1 MLPQKNNVA
10 PIRNQ
15 IIVKVAESFIKD
27 RFKNADKIPE
37 EIMPD
42 GAMFYHQNIETDR
55 EIIKNIALAV
65 MGFCP
70 ADEEGKDMSLYEYGQ
85 EALKRDKLL
94 PSKLSVIGM
103 ACQACMK
110 QQHVV
115 TNFCRGCIARPCQMN
130 CPKGAIS
137 FTKQNRAYINPE
149 LCINCGMCF
158 NSCPYN
164 AIIKV
169 PVPCEDSCPVGAIT
183 KDENGKEHI
192 DNEKCISCG
201 KCLRSCPFG
210 AIVEPYQ
217 MIDVLKAI
225 KDDGKKVAAMLAP
238 AVIGQF
244 GGTINQV
251 IGAMKK
257 LGFADVFEVAV
268 GADITTQKE
277 AAEFI
282 ERMEKGEK
290 FMTTSCCPA
299 YFRAAETA
307 VPEIAHF
314 VSDTHTPMYYA
325 AELVKKEHPDY
336 VTVFVGPCYAKR
348 VEAESD
354 PFVDY
359 VITFEEMGAMFAA
372 DGIEVSTCEAQEFS
386 QISYAQGRQFPVTGG
401 VAGAV
406 KSLVDGKAEI
416 RCEAIDG
423 LTKESLKLLKR
434 YALKGSENNM
444 IEVMCCEGGCVAG
457 PGCLAMPRK
466 AAVAVG
472 NYVKTGADLRQK
484 LDDEAQKAK

>member
-10 PIRNQ
+10 PLRNR
-15 IIVKVAESFIKD
+15 IIVKVAESFINN
-27 RFKNADKIPE
+27 RFDDADNIPA

-42 GAMFYHQNIETDR
+42 GTRPYHASLEVDRNIIR
-55 EIIKNIALAV
+55 QLVLAI
-65 MGFCP
+65 MGFSP
-70 ADEEGKDMSLYEYGQ
+70 DDEKNSTLSLKEYGKK
-85 EALKRDKLL
+85 ALQREKLL
-94 PSKLSVIGM
+94 PSKLSVITD
-103 ACQACMK
+103 ACAACMK

-115 TNFCRGCIARPCQMN
+115 TNFCRGCIARPCQVN

-137 FTKQNRAYINPE
+137 FTEANRAQINPE
-149 LCINCGMCF
+149 LCINCGICM

-192 DNEKCISCG
+192 DNSLCISCG

-217 MIDVLKAI
+217 IIDVLKLL
-225 KDDGKKVAAMLAP
+225 KDSNKKVAAMLAP
-238 AVIGQF
+238 AVLGQF
-244 GGTINQV
+244 SGSINNL

-257 LGFADVFEVAV
+257 LGFDSVFEVAV
-268 GADITTQKE
+268 GADITTEKE

-282 ERMEKGEK
+282 ERMEKGDK

-299 YFRAAETA
+299 YFRAAKTS
-307 VPEIAHF
+307 VPEIAPF
-314 VSDTHTPMYYA
+314 VSETHTPMYYA
-325 AELVKKEHPDY
+325 AEKIKQEHPDF

-348 VEAESD
+348 VEAEDD

-359 VITFEEMGAMFAA
+359 VITFEELGAMFDA
-372 DGIEVSTCEAQEFS
+372 DKIKVDESEPLEFTE
-386 QISYAQGRQFPVTGG
+386 ISCYQGRQFPVSGG

-406 KSLVDGKAEI
+406 KSLVEGKAEM
-416 RCEAIDG
+416 RAETVDG
-423 LTKESLKLLKR
+423 LTKEGLKTLKR
-434 YALKGSENNM
+434 YALKGCDSNM

-466 AAVAVG
+466 AALAVDK
-472 NYVKTGADLRQK
+472 YVKTGIDLNDK
-484 LDDEAQKAK
+484 LKNSK

>member
-10 PIRNQ
+10 PLRNR
-15 IIVKVAESFIKD
+15 IIVKVAESFINN
-27 RFKNADKIPE
+27 RFDDADNIPA

-42 GAMFYHQNIETDR
+42 GTRPYHASLEVDRNIIR
-55 EIIKNIALAV
+55 QLVLAI
-65 MGFCP
+65 MGFSP
-70 ADEEGKDMSLYEYGQ
+70 DDEKNSTLSLKEYGKK
-85 EALKRDKLL
+85 ALQREKLL
-94 PSKLSVIGM
+94 PSKLSVITD
-103 ACQACMK
+103 ACAACMK

-115 TNFCRGCIARPCQMN
+115 TNFCRGCIARPCQVN

-137 FTKQNRAYINPE
+137 FTEANRAQINPE
-149 LCINCGMCF
+149 LCINCGICM

-192 DNEKCISCG
+192 DNSICISCG

-217 MIDVLKAI
+217 IIDVLKLL
-225 KDDGKKVAAMLAP
+225 KDSNKKVAAMLAP
-238 AVIGQF
+238 AVLGQF
-244 GGTINQV
+244 SGSINNL

-257 LGFADVFEVAV
+257 LGFDSVFEVAV
-268 GADITTQKE
+268 GADITTEKE

-282 ERMEKGEK
+282 ERMEKGDK
-290 FMTTSCCPA
+290 FMTTSCCHA
-299 YFRAAETA
+299 YFRAAKTS
-307 VPEIAHF
+307 VPEIAPF
-314 VSDTHTPMYYA
+314 VSETHTPMYYA
-325 AELVKKEHPDY
+325 AEKIKQEHPDF

-348 VEAESD
+348 VEAEDD

-359 VITFEEMGAMFAA
+359 VITFEELGAMFDA
-372 DGIEVSTCEAQEFS
+372 DKIKVDESEPLEFTE
-386 QISYAQGRQFPVTGG
+386 ISCYQGRQFPVSGG

-406 KSLVDGKAEI
+406 KSLVEGKAEM
-416 RCEAIDG
+416 RAETVDG
-423 LTKESLKLLKR
+423 LTKEGLKTLKR
-434 YALKGSENNM
+434 YALKGCDSNM

-466 AAVAVG
+466 AALAVDK
-472 NYVKTGADLRQK
+472 YVKTGIDLNDK
-484 LDDEAQKAK
+484 LKNSK

>member
-15 IIVKVAESFIKD
+15 IIVKIAQSFIKD
-27 RFKNADKIPE
+27 RFKNADAIPS

-42 GAMFYHQNIETDR
+42 GSFFYHASIDIDR
-55 EIIKNIALAV
+55 EIIKNIAMAV
-65 MGFCP
+65 MGFSP
-70 ADEEGKDMSLYEYGQ
+70 ADEEGKNKSLNEYGQ
-85 EALKRDKLL
+85 EALKREKLL
-94 PSKLSVIGM
+94 PSKLSVINV

-115 TNFCRGCIARPCQMN
+115 TNYCRGCVARPCQVN

-137 FTKQNRAYINPE
+137 FTPENRAHINPD
-149 LCINCGMCF
+149 LCINCGICF

-183 KDENGKEHI
+183 KDEFGK
-192 DNEKCISCG
+192 
-201 KCLRSCPFG
+201 
-210 AIVEPYQ
+210 PYQ

-225 KDDGKKVAAMLAP
+225 KDEGKKVAAMLAP
-238 AVIGQF
+238 AVVGQF
-244 GGTINQV
+244 GGTINNL

-268 GADITTQKE
+268 GADITTEKE

-299 YFRAAETA
+299 YFRAAKTA
-307 VPEIAHF
+307 SPEIAHY

-325 AELVKKEHPDY
+325 AEQIKKEHPEY
-336 VTVFVGPCYAKR
+336 TTVFVGPCYAKR

-359 VITFEEMGAMFAA
+359 VITFEELGAMF
-372 DGIEVSTCEAQEFS
+372 EANEIDVATSPAEEFS
-386 QISYAQGRQFPVTGG
+386 EISCYQGRQFPVTGG

-406 KSLVDGKAEI
+406 KSLVEGKAEI
-416 RCEAIDG
+416 RPEMVDG

-434 YALKGSENNM
+434 YALKGCDNNM

-457 PGCLAMPRK
+457 PGCVALPKKSAK
-466 AAVAVG
+466 AVETYTAQG
-472 NYVKTGADLRQK
+472 SDLKEKQS
-484 LDDEAQKAK
+484 

>member
-27 RFKNADKIPE
+27 RFKNADNIPL

-42 GAMFYHQNIETDR
+42 GAMFYHKDIQTDR
-55 EIIKNIALAV
+55 EIVKNIALAV
-65 MGFCP
+65 MGFSP
-70 ADEEGKDMSLYEYGQ
+70 ADEEGKNKSLNEYGQ
-85 EALKRDKLL
+85 EALKREKLL
-94 PSKLSVIGM
+94 PSKLSVINL

-130 CPKGAIS
+130 CPKNAIS
-137 FTKQNRAYINPE
+137 FTEQNRAHINPD
-149 LCINCGMCF
+149 LCVNCGMCF

-183 KDENGKEHI
+183 KDEFGKEHI
-192 DNEKCISCG
+192 DAAKCISCG

-225 KDDGKKVAAMLAP
+225 KDEGKKVAALLAP
-238 AVIGQF
+238 SVVGQF
-244 GGTINQV
+244 AGTINNL
-251 IGAMKK
+251 IGALKK
-257 LGFADVFEVAV
+257 LGFVDVFEVAI
-268 GADITTQKE
+268 GADITTKKE

-290 FMTTSCCPA
+290 FMTTSCCSA
-299 YFRAAETA
+299 YFKAAETA
-307 VPEIAHF
+307 IPEIAHY

-348 VEAESD
+348 VEAEND

-359 VITFEEMGAMFAA
+359 VLTYEEVDAMFKAGEIDVAA
-372 DGIEVSTCEAQEFS
+372 AEPLQFAE
-386 QISYAQGRQFPVTGG
+386 ISCAQGRQFPVTGG

-406 KSLVDGKAEI
+406 KSLVEGKVEI
-416 RCEAIDG
+416 RTEAIDG
-423 LTKESLKLLKR
+423 LNKENLKLLKR
-434 YALKGSENNM
+434 YALKGCDNNM

-457 PGCLAMPRK
+457 PGCVALPRK

-472 NYVKTGADLRQK
+472 NYVKTAPDLRQK
-484 LDDEAQKAK
+484 LDEKSK

>member
-10 PIRNQ
+10 PLRNR
-15 IIVKVAESFIKD
+15 IIVKVAESFINN
-27 RFKNADKIPE
+27 RFDDADNIPA

-42 GAMFYHQNIETDR
+42 GTRPYHASLEVDRNIIR
-55 EIIKNIALAV
+55 QLVLAI
-65 MGFCP
+65 MGFSP
-70 ADEEGKDMSLYEYGQ
+70 DDEKNSTLSLKEYGKK
-85 EALKRDKLL
+85 ALQREKLL
-94 PSKLSVIGM
+94 PSKLSVITD
-103 ACQACMK
+103 ACAACMK

-115 TNFCRGCIARPCQMN
+115 TNFCRGCIARPCQVN

-137 FTKQNRAYINPE
+137 FTEANRAQINPE
-149 LCINCGMCF
+149 LCINCGICM

-192 DNEKCISCG
+192 DNSLCISCG

-217 MIDVLKAI
+217 IIDVLKLL
-225 KDDGKKVAAMLAP
+225 KDSNKKVAAMLAP
-238 AVIGQF
+238 AVLGQF
-244 GGTINQV
+244 SGSINNL

-257 LGFADVFEVAV
+257 LGFDSVFEVAV
-268 GADITTQKE
+268 GADITTEKE

-282 ERMEKGEK
+282 ERMEKGDK

-299 YFRAAETA
+299 YFRAAKTS
-307 VPEIAHF
+307 VPEIAPF
-314 VSDTHTPMYYA
+314 VSETHTPMYYTS
-325 AELVKKEHPDY
+325 EKIKQEHPDFI
-336 VTVFVGPCYAKR
+336 TVFVGPCYAKR
-348 VEAESD
+348 VEAEDD

-359 VITFEEMGAMFAA
+359 VITFEELGAMFDA
-372 DGIEVSTCEAQEFS
+372 DKIKVDESEPLEFTE
-386 QISYAQGRQFPVTGG
+386 ISCYQGRQFPVSGG

-406 KSLVDGKAEI
+406 KSLVEGKAEM
-416 RCEAIDG
+416 RAETVDG
-423 LTKESLKLLKR
+423 LTKEGLKTLKR
-434 YALKGSENNM
+434 YALKGCDSNM

-466 AAVAVG
+466 AALAVDK
-472 NYVKTGADLRQK
+472 YVKTGIDLNDK
-484 LDDEAQKAK
+484 LKNSK